1 MSARRVPRP
10 TAGDRMSGGRSTS
23 CGGRARREDRPA
35 RRRGRRLAGATAAAA
50 LALGALACDD
60 LITQPPADADL
71 LDAPLPGLTAEELA
85 AFARGDEE
93 FGRRFAPS
101 SGLGPIFNNVSCADC
116 HSGDGR
122 GRPDNILVRFSMPGD
137 AAALE
142 LGGPQIQDRAIA
154 GAVPETLPEGALVS
168 RRLPLPVFGV
178 GLIEAIPPEAILAN
192 ADPSDADGDG
202 ISGRPN
208 MVAPPAFVPPSEPG
222 GGAGPA
228 LGRFSRKAQVSSLLE
243 QVATAYHQD
252 IGVTSDFLVAENE
265 NPQAGPGPRAA
276 DRVPD
281 PEIPASTVTSVV
293 DYIRM
298 LAPPAPGA
306 MNPRRERGR
315 EVFGAIGCT
324 SCHVPVL
331 RTGPSPI
338 GAIADRDVVLYSDL
352 LLHDMGPELADDR
365 PDGDADGREWR
376 TAPLWGLRVM
386 RDFLAG
392 DAFLLHDGRARTV
405 AEAIGFHGGEAAAAR
420 AAFQALT
427 DGDRAALLDF
437 VESR

>member
-1 MSARRVPRP
+1 MSARHTTSRGGPARGAGHRAAPRKARRAP
-10 TAGDRMSGGRSTS
+10 RR
-23 CGGRARREDRPA
+23 RAR
-35 RRRGRRLAGATAAAA
+35 GRLAIAAAA
-50 LALGALACDD
+50 VALTLGPLACDD

-71 LDAPLPGLTAEELA
+71 LDSPLPGLTAEELA
-85 AFARGDEE
+85 AFARGDFE
-93 FGRRFAPS
+93 FARRFAPS

-122 GRPDNILVRFSMPGD
+122 GRPANVLVRFSMPGD
-137 AAALE
+137 PAALAQ
-142 LGGPQIQDRAIA
+142 GGPQIQDRAIP

-168 RRLPLPVFGV
+168 RRLPPPVFGV
-178 GLIEAIPPEAILAN
+178 GLIEAIPADAILAN

-208 MVAPPAFVPPSEPG
+208 LVTAPPFVPPGEPG
-222 GGAGPA
+222 GGTAPA

-252 IGVTSDFLVAENE
+252 IGVTSDFLVEENE
-265 NPQAGPGPRAA
+265 NPLAGPGPRAA

-306 MNPRRERGR
+306 MTARRQRGR
-315 EVFGAIGCT
+315 DTFAAVGCA

-338 GAIADRDVVLYSDL
+338 GAIANRDVPLYSDL
-352 LLHDMGPELADDR
+352 LLHDLGEELEDGR
-365 PDGDADGREWR
+365 PDGAADGREWR
-376 TAPLWGLRVM
+376 TTPLWGLRVA
-386 RDFLAG
+386 RDFLGGA
-392 DAFLLHDGRARTV
+392 LYLMHDGRAGTIE
-405 AEAIGFHGGEAAAAR
+405 EAIELHGGEAAVARERFRSLGAA
-420 AAFQALT
+420 
-427 DGDRAALLDF
+427 DRAALIDF
-437 VESR
+437 VGSR